1 MMQEE
6 RGKKMKRALFIIA
19 SLFLMLILV
28 ACGVWLFV
36 RCGIIQG
43 SYQKL
48 LQEGDY
54 TPEKKKANRI
64 LGVFQGAYWC
74 VATAIYLYISLTRN
88 NWESSWVIWPVAG
101 VLFAAVFGILETLVK
116 KK

>member
-1 MMQEE
+1 MCILAAVPPVLA
-6 RGKKMKRALFIIA
+6 GALSTEAVSVALSVCI
-19 SLFLMLILV
+19 LLILV

-64 LGVFQGAYWC
+64 LGVFQGLTGVW
-74 VATAIYLYISLTRN
+74 LQPFISI
-88 NWESSWVIWPVAG
+88 SVSH
-101 VLFAAVFGILETLVK
+101 GITGK
-116 KK
+116 APG